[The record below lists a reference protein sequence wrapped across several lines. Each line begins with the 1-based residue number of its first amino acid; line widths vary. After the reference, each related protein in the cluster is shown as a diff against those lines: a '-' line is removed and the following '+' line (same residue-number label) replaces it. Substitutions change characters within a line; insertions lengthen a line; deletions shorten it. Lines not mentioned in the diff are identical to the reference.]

1 MLFFLAF
8 CIHMFRIVRFRSWYF
23 IPFALACL
31 MEVVGY
37 AFRSLSAKKNPYNVI
52 YFVVQY
58 FFIVTAPVFISAS
71 IYVCLSRLIDWA
83 RSLGFAGRK
92 WLRPKLILWIFIGA
106 DVVATVLQILGAA
119 LIGVSQSDKDYEK
132 ADKANTI
139 LLGGLAF
146 QTGAFFI
153 FLILLTAF
161 AITLIRDHQF
171 GSSLGGKRGF
181 FIGLFI
187 GAFFGFVTC
196 GFVVANDERRGN
208 GMSIYSDQKCCALT
222 EAEFRSLT
230 AEENRREKAAL
241 DELYYGPFEDKDDE
255 WDAEM
260 EDIDD

>member
-1 MLFFLAF
+1 
-8 CIHMFRIVRFRSWYF
+8 
-23 IPFALACL
+23 

-161 AITLIRDHQF
+161 TITLIRDHQF

-187 GAFFGFVTC
+187 ASILVAIRTVFRLAETSQGIYGELTNNEHYFIGLEFVPIVLAAFIIAWYHPGKYLPNHRLFK
-196 GFVVANDERRGN
+196 N
-208 GMSIYSDQKCCALT
+208 GHVENGQSHPMEPIHSDPRHSTNSHGRKGR
-222 EAEFRSLT
+222 F
-230 AEENRREKAAL
+230 
-241 DELYYGPFEDKDDE
+241 
-255 WDAEM
+255 
-260 EDIDD
+260 